1 MNTLFTL
8 VFLACAFL
16 LLCTSP
22 DTFLAALLDGAGKGA
37 TVCLSLVA
45 TYSVWLGLM
54 RVWEDSGLAR
64 GISKLLKPLSK
75 RLFKT
80 EDEEALQAISMNL
93 SVNLLGI
100 SGAATPYGIKAANLL
115 DRTENAEY
123 SSAMLFVLNATSIQL
138 IPTAIIGV
146 RVALH
151 SANPTDV
158 IVPTFLATLLST
170 VLGVCLTK
178 AFIKPVRALAPPPL
192 LRKAREAGTR

>member
-22 DTFLAALLDGAGKGA
+22 DTFLAALLEGAGKGA

-100 SGAATPYGIKAANLL
+100 SGAAPPYGIQAANLL
-115 DRTENAEY
+115 DKTENAEY
-123 SSAMLFVLNATSIQL
+123 SSAMLFVLNATSIPL

-178 AFIKPVRALAPPPL
+178 AFIKPVRALAPTPL

>member
-22 DTFLAALLDGAGKGA
+22 DTFLAALLEGAGKGA

-170 VLGVCLTK
+170 VLGGQSQLQGQYGGHAKTE
-178 AFIKPVRALAPPPL
+178 FRL
-192 LRKAREAGTR
+192 

>member
-22 DTFLAALLDGAGKGA
+22 DTFLAALLEGAGKGA

-138 IPTAIIGV
+138 IHTAIIGV

-170 VLGVCLTK
+170 VLGVWLTK
-178 AFIKPVRALAPPPL
+178 AFIKPVRALAPTPL
-192 LRKAREAGTR
+192 FRKAREAGTR